1 MSPWQRIRNMEKTV
15 EDGMLLPHEV
25 PLFINLLEKELQ
37 RCILKDDPIGEVL
50 VGTVELEVMAF
61 VRTVRAM

>member
-1 MSPWQRIRNMEKTV
+1 MSTWQRIRNMEETV

-25 PLFINLLEKELQ
+25 PLFINLLEGELQ

-50 VGTVELEVMAF
+50 VGTVELEMMAF